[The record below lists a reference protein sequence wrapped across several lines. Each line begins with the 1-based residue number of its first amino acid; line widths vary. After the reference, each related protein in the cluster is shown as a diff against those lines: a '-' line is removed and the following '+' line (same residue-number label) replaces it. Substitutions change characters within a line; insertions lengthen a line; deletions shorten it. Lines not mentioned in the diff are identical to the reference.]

1 MKPTYTTNSPI
12 SFPYPSITFNNSN
25 LAVLRITSEGRMII
39 GEGLST
45 EEATQQAAKMLIDAF
60 EERIEKMVDARI
72 ATMKEGHKAE
82 GYLEQAQKA
91 EAQLHALTLIC
102 GTSDANKFQ
111 SWVDREREKVRVL
124 REALELITNQADA
137 CKAFCDTFTP
147 ASRIKARAALEATEE
162 DSK

>member
-1 MKPTYTTNSPI
+1 MSTIPETI
-12 SFPYPSITFNNSN
+12 S
-25 LAVLRITSEGRMII
+25 L
-39 GEGLST
+39 
-45 EEATQQAAKMLIDAF
+45 
-60 EERIEKMVDARI
+60 
-72 ATMKEGHKAE
+72 
-82 GYLEQAQKA
+82 LEQYNKWRRGDDTITMPDSFELGVAIGDA
-91 EAQLHALTLIC
+91 VRILREHATLTTEFHALTLIC